1 MKNTVKKCL
10 VVEDRDDATLHC
22 KEVYKVTSNYK
33 GTLLDSFDLCEP
45 VIDGKSF
52 YRYPKLALSR
62 DKVEV
67 LKTNNNISITRNKDK
82 SDYQIISDKYIQSY
96 EGLYSYI
103 IDTAINSLRYMVD
116 GNVVNADDYYEVYV
130 PPNNFGLTRANGYT
144 SYRQHH
150 VLIDKELFE
159 CKTLVSDVYMNLQC
173 DKHLNIISEEDFD
186 NLESII
192 KSDKVLALEMM
203 ANSNFEKSKDIIVF
217 LLNKYN
223 NHLYYAKNRNH
234 VSVKSLLNKVGSI
247 QSSWNTYTIASLIN
261 GLSKS
266 NGLTKFI
273 LKKLYQEWYKIVG
286 TSHVFNGPIKVTQV
300 SVDPEILKTVV
311 NLRDEQQTGLS
322 D

>member
-10 VVEDRDDATLHC
+10 VVEDRDDAILHC
-22 KEVYKVTSNYK
+22 KEVYKITSNYK
-33 GTLLDSFDLCEP
+33 TTLLDSFDLCEP

-82 SDYQIISDKYIQSY
+82 SDYQIISDKYIKSY
-96 EGLYSYI
+96 SNIYAYI
-103 IDTAINSLRYMVD
+103 TDSAINSFTYMVD
-116 GNVVNADDYYEVYV
+116 GNQVNADDYYNIYV

-144 SYRQHH
+144 LYRQTR

-186 NLESII
+186 NLESIV

-203 ANSNFEKSKDIIVF
+203 ANSNFDKSKDIIVF

-234 VSVKSLLNKVGSI
+234 VSVKSLLNKVGNI
-247 QSSWNTYTIASLIN
+247 QSSWNTYTITSIIQH
-261 GLSKS
+261 LSKS

-273 LKKLYQEWYKIVG
+273 LKKLYQEWYEIVG
-286 TSHVFNGPIKVTQV
+286 TSHVFNGPIKVSQV
-300 SVDPEILKTVV
+300 TIDPEILKTVV